1 MSILQEILKWSQTL
15 PNWQS
20 DAIARLF
27 AKESLSDDD
36 LDDLFALLKV
46 EHAIPDPQE
55 RTAKKLSAEQIPAP
69 AAPNSHINLLALKN
83 LRHVNRIAENQRL
96 AFGPDGLTV
105 VYGDN
110 GSGKSGYSRVLKRAC
125 RARDQSEPIHPDA
138 FLPPVQA
145 GNAEATFEIEVDGV
159 AEEVGWANGKAA
171 PAILSSLAVFD
182 SRCAR
187 SYLDDEGDFAYVPYG
202 LDILEGLAG
211 VCKKLKGMVDAEN
224 VQSAPDKSSFADLA
238 GTTLVGKLI
247 AGLSH
252 KTKPEQVETLAAL
265 SAEETALHAD
275 LEKNL
280 KEASPSDKA
289 KLSRLRASRIAK
301 VAQNATDK
309 LGVVG
314 DAAIGKLRVL
324 VEAYHSAQS
333 AANLAA
339 QQFKDDASLLPG
351 TGGEA
356 WKTLFE
362 AARKFSVE
370 AYPGAAF
377 PELGQGAP
385 CPLCQQPLA
394 EGAERLL
401 RFEVF
406 VQQEVEKAAKT
417 HKKTLD
423 DAFTSFS
430 GQNLMLGMDDEL
442 FTEIEALDN
451 QLAPDT
457 RTFEKA
463 LVERQ
468 VGIQSAVKSGQWDKI
483 LALPVS
489 PTARLQALAD
499 KLNQEAGTLEK
510 LSDEKAR
517 VVLQIRYNELEAR
530 TRLAKVKTAVLAA
543 IERLDR
549 QSKLGKCLSD
559 VKTNAISIKATEL
572 TEKIVSKELEAAL
585 NQEFKRL
592 GVGSLQVHLKSHTEK
607 GKAYHKL
614 ALNLPQAK
622 TPADILSEGE
632 QRAIAL
638 ASFLAEVN
646 IGGGSGGIVF
656 DDPVSSL
663 DHKRRERVARRLAQ
677 EGAKRQV
684 IIFTHDLYFLNLLIE
699 MAQQAGVAI
708 ETQSIA
714 RQPAGFG
721 VTDPDL
727 PFDGMNTKA
736 RVGYLRN
743 RCPQI
748 KKLFDS
754 GDELEHRKQTA
765 AAYQQLRVAWER
777 AIEEVLL
784 RNVVL
789 RFRKGIETQRLAGVM
804 VEDADYIAVDTWM
817 SKCSNYAH
825 DQALLGGM
833 EVPEPDELLADIN
846 ELEKWRAEIHDR
858 GEKLHKQR
866 KAGK

>member
-1 MSILQEILKWSQTL
+1 MSILQEILKWSQIL
-15 PNWQS
+15 PSWQS

-27 AKESLSDDD
+27 AKESLSDAD

-46 EHAIPDPQE
+46 EHGIPDSQE
-55 RTAKKLSAEQIPAP
+55 RTAKKLSAEQIPVP
-69 AAPNSHINLLALKN
+69 AAPNTQVKLRALKD

-96 AFGPDGLTV
+96 AFGLGGLTV

-138 FLPPVQA
+138 FLPAAKA
-145 GNAEATFEIEVDGV
+145 GTAAATFEIEVNGV
-159 AEEVGWANGKAA
+159 AEEVGWTNGKSA

-211 VCKKLKGMVDAEN
+211 VCKKLKGMVDTEYS
-224 VQSAPDKSSFADLA
+224 QSAPDKSSFADLA

-247 AGLSH
+247 ASLSH
-252 KTKPEQVETLAAL
+252 KTKAEQVETLAVL

-275 LEKNL
+275 LENNL

-289 KLSRLRASRIAK
+289 KLLRLRASRIAK
-301 VAQNATDK
+301 VAQNATNRST
-309 LGVVG
+309 VVD
-314 DAAIGKLRVL
+314 DAAVGKLQVL
-324 VEAYHSAQS
+324 VEAYLSAQ
-333 AANLAA
+333 AAASLAA
-339 QQFKDDASLLPG
+339 QQFKADANLLPG
-351 TGGEA
+351 TGGDA
-356 WKTLFE
+356 WKGLFE

-370 AYPGAAF
+370 AYPEAVF

-406 VQQEVEKAAKT
+406 VQKEVEKAAKA
-417 HKKTLD
+417 HKKTFD
-423 DAFTSFS
+423 DAFTALS
-430 GQNLMLGMDDEL
+430 GQNVALGMDDEL
-442 FTEIEALDN
+442 FTEIESLDKTLALD
-451 QLAPDT
+451 T
-457 RTFEKA
+457 RAFEKS

-468 VGIQSAVKSGQWDKI
+468 MGIKSAATSGKWGQVS
-483 LALPVS
+483 ALLVNPA
-489 PTARLQALAD
+489 ARLQALAD

-517 VVLQIRYNELEAR
+517 AALQTQYNELDAR

-549 QSKLGKCLSD
+549 QSKLAKCLSD

-585 NQEFKRL
+585 NQEFKSL
-592 GVGSLQVHLKSHTEK
+592 GVGSLQVHLKSHTAK

-622 TPADILSEGE
+622 TPTDILSEGE

-646 IGGGSGGIVF
+646 IGGGSGGVVF

-699 MAQQAGVAI
+699 MAQQAGVPI

-714 RQPAGFG
+714 RRPAGFG

-727 PFDGMNTKA
+727 PFEGMNTKT

-743 RCPQI
+743 KHPQI
-748 KKLFDS
+748 KKLFEA

-765 AAYQQLRVAWER
+765 DAYRQLRIAWER

-784 RNVVL
+784 RSVVL
-789 RFRKGIETQRLAGVM
+789 RFRKGVETQRLAGVM

-825 DQALLGGM
+825 DQALLGGV
-833 EVPEPDELLADIN
+833 EVPEPEELLADIN
-846 ELEKWRAEIHDR
+846 ELEKWRTEIHER